1 MEGRMFDQQVCDE
14 QVFDEATWRT
24 LAAHHARRAERWTIP
39 HLERRQRGDKH
50 PIADFLF
57 EYYPYSPGRL
67 RTWHPGP
74 GVILQGAWKPA
85 SGASKYRLTTDG
97 WEIDP
102 STIDRQRL
110 ELVLRLLEGTR
121 TRPAQH
127 GCFGM
132 HEWAMVYRSD
142 PDTIRHN
149 QEPLRLSIEQIS
161 TAVEDV
167 GLRCTHIDA
176 FRFFTDAAAPLNAVV
191 LTRESQLDIEQPG
204 CIHANMDLYK
214 YAMWFQPYVPGNLVL
229 DCFELAMQAREI
241 DMRASPYDVTNL
253 GYAPIA
259 IETTEGRAEY
269 VHEQKKI
276 TEHAAELRARL
287 ASALHSLSATPVPST

>member
-1 MEGRMFDQQVCDE
+1 MLV
-14 QVFDEATWRT
+14 EAQWRA
-24 LAAHHARRAERWTIP
+24 LAAGHARRAELWTIP
-39 HLERRQRGDKH
+39 HLERRRRGEKH

-74 GVILQGAWKPA
+74 GITLEGEWKPT
-85 SGASKYRLTTDG
+85 SGASAYRNTADG
-97 WEIDP
+97 WLLDE
-102 STIDRQRL
+102 STIDHQRL
-110 ELVLRLLEGTR
+110 TLALRLLDGTQ

-142 PDTIRHN
+142 PDTVRHT
-149 QEPLRLSIEQIS
+149 QQPLRLSIEQIS
-161 TAVEDV
+161 AAVDDV

-176 FRFFTDAAAPLNAVV
+176 FRFFTDAAAPLNATVP
-191 LTRESQLDIEQPG
+191 TRESQPNIEQPG

-214 YAMWFQPYVPGNLVL
+214 YAMWFQAYVPGDVVL
-229 DCFELAMQAREI
+229 DCFALAMQAREI

-253 GYAPIA
+253 GYEPIA
-259 IETTEGRAEY
+259 IETTEGRTEY
-269 VHEQKKI
+269 VHEQKIIAEK
-276 TEHAAELRARL
+276 AAALRERL
-287 ASALHSLSATPVPST
+287 ASALHLVRATPVPST